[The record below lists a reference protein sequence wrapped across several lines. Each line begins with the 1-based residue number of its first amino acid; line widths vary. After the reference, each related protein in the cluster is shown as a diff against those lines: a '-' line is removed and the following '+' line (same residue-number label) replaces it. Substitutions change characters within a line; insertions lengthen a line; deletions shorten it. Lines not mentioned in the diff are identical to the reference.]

1 MSDAAVCLAVLA
13 AVVVL
18 FVWNRLPVEVVAFGS
33 ALVLYATGVLDA
45 GQVFAGFGDPVV
57 AFVAALF
64 VVSAALQATGLTAW
78 AGRRL
83 TGRAGTGERQP
94 IVLAML
100 LAAGLTSLITVT
112 GAVAAL
118 LPLVVLLATRTGL
131 PPSRLVMPLAY
142 AGHAGSLLLLIG
154 SPINVIASEAAAEAG
169 GHSFGFFDFTVVG
182 VPVLAGTIGL
192 TVLLG
197 HRLLPRRTPASIPAD
212 LSRHARTLIAH
223 YGLETDSASL
233 QVPARSPAVGSRS
246 EALAATAPPGLAVVG
261 ALTADG
267 HDPRGDAALQA
278 GDILIVRGG
287 PANTEAFAEQ
297 HGLDHLPAPLHE
309 HLADVLVNRD
319 TGLVEVVVSPRSSL
333 IGTAVFP
340 GMATA
345 DGSLVILAVHRSGRD
360 TAAGAGARSGPAE
373 LAAGDTLLVQGSWQ
387 ALDRRLERPDHV
399 LVVDPPAEVRTQAAP
414 LGPPAWKALGVLAGM
429 VALLATGVVPAAVAG
444 LLAAL
449 AIVLLRV
456 LTPGRAYGG
465 ISWTTVVIVGGLFP
479 LSVAIQQSGAAD
491 DIAHLVVRA
500 AGGNGYLLLLGLFL
514 LTAVLGQFVSNM
526 ATALI
531 VVPIAVS
538 AAHDAGISVQPV
550 LMCVAVAAAAA
561 VLTPVATPANMMVM
575 GPGGYRFGDYWR
587 YGLPVL
593 AWFLVVTLVVV
604 PLVWRF

>member
-1 MSDAAVCLAVLA
+1 MSDAAVCLTVLA

-18 FVWNRLPVEVVAFGS
+18 FVWNRLPVEVVVFGS

-64 VVSAALQATGLTAW
+64 VLSAALQATGLTAW

-83 TGRAGTGERQP
+83 AGQAGGGPGRLV
-94 IVLAML
+94 VLTML

-118 LPLVVLLATRTGL
+118 LPLVVLLAAGAGL
-131 PPSRLVMPLAY
+131 PPSRLVLPLAY

-169 GHSFGFFDFTVVG
+169 GHPFGFFDFTVVG
-182 VPVLAGTIGL
+182 VPVLAGTIAL
-192 TVLLG
+192 TVLTG
-197 HRLLPRRTPASIPAD
+197 HRLLPGRTPTSIPAD
-212 LSRHARTLIAH
+212 LTRHARTLIAH
-223 YGLETDSASL
+223 YGLASGSASL
-233 QVPARSPAVGSRS
+233 QVPAGSTAVGQAA
-246 EALAATAPPGLAVVG
+246 EALAASAPPGLAVVG

-278 GDILIVRGG
+278 GDILIVRGERT
-287 PANTEAFAEQ
+287 ATEEFAAA
-297 HGLDHLPAPLHE
+297 HRLDHLPPPMRE

-319 TGLVEVVVSPRSSL
+319 AGLVEVVVSPRSTL
-333 IGTAVFP
+333 VGARVFP

-345 DGSLVILAVHRSGRD
+345 DGDLAILAVHR
-360 TAAGAGARSGPAE
+360 AGHEAGPEPVVLRP
-373 LAAGDTLLVQGSWQ
+373 GDTLLVQGGWQ
-387 ALDRRLERPDHV
+387 ALHRKAERADV
-399 LVVDPPAEVRTQAAP
+399 LVVDSPRELRAQLAPP
-414 LGPPAWKALGVLAGM
+414 GPAAWKALAVLAGM
-429 VALLATGVVPAAVAG
+429 VALLASGAVPAAVAG

-456 LTPGRAYGG
+456 LTPDQAYEGV
-465 ISWTTVVIVGGLFP
+465 SWTTVVIVGGLFP
-479 LSVAIQQSGAAD
+479 LSVAIQRSGAAD
-491 DIAHLVVRA
+491 DVAHLVVRA
-500 AGGNGYLLLLGLFL
+500 AGGNGHLLLLGVFL
-514 LTAVLGQFVSNM
+514 LTAVLGQFVSNT

-575 GPGGYRFGDYWR
+575 GAGGYRFGDYWR

-593 AWFLVVTLVVV
+593 GWFLVVTLTVV

>member
-1 MSDAAVCLAVLA
+1 MSDAAVCLTVLA

-18 FVWNRLPVEVVAFGS
+18 FVWNRLPVEAVAFGS

-45 GQVFAGFGDPVV
+45 GEVFAGFGDPVV
-57 AFVAALF
+57 TFVAALF

-83 TGRAGTGERQP
+83 TGRGGGPARLV
-94 IVLAML
+94 VLAML
-100 LAAGLTSLITVT
+100 PAAGLTALITVT

-118 LPLVVLLATRTGL
+118 LPLVVMLATRAGL
-131 PPSRLVMPLAY
+131 PPSRLVLPLVY

-154 SPINVIASEAAAEAG
+154 SPINVIASEAAAESG
-169 GHSFGFFDFTVVG
+169 GHPFGFFDFTVVG
-182 VPVLAGTIGL
+182 LPVLAGTVGL
-192 TVLLG
+192 TVLFG
-197 HRLLPRRTPASIPAD
+197 HRLLPRRTPSCIPSD

-223 YGLETDSASL
+223 YGLEQGAASL
-233 QVPARSPAVGSRS
+233 QVPAGSGAVG
-246 EALAATAPPGLAVVG
+246 LAAEELTAGAPPGLAVVG

-267 HDPRGDAALQA
+267 HDPRGDDALQT
-278 GDILIVRGG
+278 GDILIVRGER
-287 PANTEAFAEQ
+287 AATEEFAAAY
-297 HGLDHLPAPLHE
+297 GLGHLPAPLRE

-319 TGLVEVVVSPRSSL
+319 SGLVEVVVSPRSTL
-333 IGTAVFP
+333 IGERVFP

-345 DGSLVILAVHRSGRD
+345 DGDLVILAVHRSGQE
-360 TAAGAGARSGPAE
+360 AGPGRAVLR
-373 LAAGDTLLVQGSWQ
+373 AGDTLLVQGGWQ
-387 ALDRRLERPDHV
+387 ALDRGLEPAADV
-399 LVVDPPAEVRTQAAP
+399 LVVDSAAEVKAQLAPPGAA
-414 LGPPAWKALGVLAGM
+414 AWRALAVLAGM
-429 VALLATGVVPAAVAG
+429 VLLLATGAVPAAVAG

-449 AIVLLRV
+449 AVVLLRV
-456 LTPGRAYGG
+456 LTPDQAYQG

-479 LSVAIQQSGAAD
+479 LSVAIQRSGAAD

-500 AGGNGYLLLLGLFL
+500 AGGNGYLLLLGVFL

-538 AAHDAGISVQPV
+538 AAQDAGVSVQPL

-575 GPGGYRFGDYWR
+575 GAGGYRFGDYWR

-593 AWFLVVTLVVV
+593 GWFLVVTLTVV